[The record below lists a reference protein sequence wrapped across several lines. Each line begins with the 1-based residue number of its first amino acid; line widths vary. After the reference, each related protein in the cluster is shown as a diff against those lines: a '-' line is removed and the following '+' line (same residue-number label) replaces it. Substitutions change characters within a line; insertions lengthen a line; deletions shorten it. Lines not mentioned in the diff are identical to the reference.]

1 MSAVR
6 CQMSDV
12 CLICNVRCLVS
23 DATCPISDLRC
34 LMSDVQRLLPD
45 VRCVQSAFW
54 CQISDVCNLMSDV
67 RFLMSD
73 VWWLMTY
80 VRCLL
85 SDVFGQMMPDVRCL
99 MPEVRSVW
107 SLMSD
112 VSTCR
117 FYFCYFTYEKKVI
130 DLAIQAFMT
139 SINFFRVKIS
149 MLTGTSKMI
158 QINMIGSSS
167 AAYVKSLKIN
177 IILNGKYKMEII
189 SKTSS

>member
-1 MSAVR
+1 MIDDLCQMSAVR
-6 CQMSDV
+6 CLRSD
-12 CLICNVRCLVS
+12 
-23 DATCPISDLRC
+23 DAR
-34 LMSDVQRLLPD
+34 
-45 VRCVQSAFW
+45 
-54 CQISDVCNLMSDV
+54 
-67 RFLMSD
+67 
-73 VWWLMTY
+73 
-80 VRCLL
+80 
-85 SDVFGQMMPDVRCL
+85 L